1 MRVILDC
8 DPGIDDTYAII
19 FLTAAAHAGLIEL
32 DCVTTTSGNVPA
44 DQCAQNAGW
53 ILGLCGLPIIPLA
66 AGLPAPL
73 EVELTTTPETHGD
86 TGLGYATAPERHV
99 EHDWDALWIDSI
111 ERGTDDLH
119 LIVTGPL
126 TNLAAFAHTHPEHFA
141 KLKHITVMGGAV
153 NYPGNTTPTAE
164 WNTWVDPDAAK
175 EVFAAVEGL
184 PEDRLPIVCAL
195 ETTERIEY
203 TPALL
208 DGLLADAGASP
219 VGWSADRPR
228 VAGPDAATGS
238 PVLDVLAD
246 ALRFYFEFHHDYDQG
261 YIAHLHDLFAAQ
273 VALGTAQIRTQA
285 TVVDVEADSDL
296 LRGTTVHDDRHIWGR
311 RPNARRVV
319 DADPAGV
326 FAAFAQAASAA
337 ARAGDDA
344 GR

>member
-111 ERGTDDLH
+111 DRGTDDLH

-153 NYPGNTTPTAE
+153 NYPGNTTPSAE
-164 WNTWVDPDAAK
+164 WNFWVDPHAAAD
-175 EVFAAVEGL
+175 VFAMAPVPITLCSLGVTEKMVL
-184 PEDRLPIVCAL
+184 DPEAL
-195 ETTERIEY
+195 
-203 TPALL
+203 
-208 DGLLADAGASP
+208 AGFVDKLS
-219 VGWSADRPR
+219 
-228 VAGPDAATGS
+228 GS
-238 PVLDVLAD
+238 PVAEHLEAIT
-246 ALRFYFEFHHDYDQG
+246 RFYFEFHEDVGEG
-261 YIAHLHDLFAAQ
+261 YRAQIHDLLT
-273 VALGTAQIRTQA
+273 VLIALDLVDYQA
-285 TVVDVEADSDL
+285 TETTVAVEADSELMRGTSVAD
-296 LRGTTVHDDRHIWGR
+296 LRGIWER
-311 RPNARRVV
+311 EPNACLVTE
-319 DADPAGV
+319 ADV
-326 FAAFAQAASAA
+326 EAAWERFGWACDVHAKVA
-337 ARAGDDA
+337 AGDAEIEELRHLRADD
-344 GR
+344 